1 MQVVLEAMTKSEVRK
16 ALRSLSES
24 LNQAFENT
32 VRRIEDEPRNR
43 REVALRSLMWV
54 LRARR
59 PLRVSELRHA
69 LAIQVGES
77 QLDNDNL
84 LQPRFI
90 IECCAGLIVI
100 DDKSSTV
107 RLVHY
112 TLQDYLQ
119 SIYQDRLAQDEIE
132 IAKVCLTYICFDEAN
147 VFNVRYICPPMMSC
161 LTYCLVSEV
170 RK

>member
-16 ALRSLSES
+16 ALRSLSAS
-24 LNQAFENT
+24 LSQAFENT
-32 VRRIEDEPRNR
+32 VRRIENEPRNR
-43 REVALRSLMWV
+43 REVALKSLMWV

-59 PLRVSELRHA
+59 PLQMSELQHA
-69 LAIQVGES
+69 LATQIGES
-77 QLDNDNL
+77 QLDDDNI

-90 IECCAGLIVI
+90 IECCAGLIII

-119 SIYQDRLAQDEIE
+119 LIYQDRLAQDDIE
-132 IAKVCLTYICFDEAN
+132 IAKVCLTYICFDKAN
-147 VFNVRYICPPMMSC
+147 VLNVRYLLSP
-161 LTYCLVSEV
+161 SELAV
-170 RK
+170 